1 MNPHEGKNSLALS
14 RNSFS
19 FYRLSDPDSISAQR
33 DHGVQGISSK
43 HFIGVEEIVQVFEFL
58 RRKLGQTSNLFFFV
72 VHQLL
77 DRFTLFDA
85 YPDNEKSIMFGNS
98 FFGLIFHVYF
108 FLFFSRKGGMEKSCE
123 RMVAIR
129 ASKKSSPLSHLNEA

>member
-58 RRKLGQTSNLFFFV
+58 RRKLGQTSNLFLFV
-72 VHQLL
+72 GPRNDNYIHIRKDQ
-77 DRFTLFDA
+77 FT
-85 YPDNEKSIMFGNS
+85 
-98 FFGLIFHVYF
+98 
-108 FLFFSRKGGMEKSCE
+108 
-123 RMVAIR
+123 
-129 ASKKSSPLSHLNEA
+129 SHEVVIQISEGRIIALWRVP